1 MEIAILVII
10 NKENQMEEENT
21 NGLMEVI
28 LKVISF
34 QEWDKEKEFGYI
46 TTERSMK
53 DNSKKISKTVEAFS
67 VTNLDNTTKVYLKT
81 EVNTKEFCTILT
93 ITQLK

>member
-34 QEWDKEKEFGYI
+34 QE
-46 TTERSMK
+46 
-53 DNSKKISKTVEAFS
+53 
-67 VTNLDNTTKVYLKT
+67 
-81 EVNTKEFCTILT
+81 
-93 ITQLK
+93 

>member
-1 MEIAILVII
+1 
-10 NKENQMEEENT
+10 
-21 NGLMEVI
+21 
-28 LKVISF
+28 
-34 QEWDKEKEFGYI
+34 
-46 TTERSMK
+46 MK